1 MNKVYHRTPP
11 AMTSTP
17 PLVFLS
23 CGGTIEK
30 IYQPNTGQ
38 LTFDESHISN
48 WVNQFRIAQPVT
60 TEVVM
65 LIDSLDMTDAHRET
79 LAKAVAAS
87 QGNQIVILHGTDTMV
102 ESAKRVML
110 QCRDDQTI
118 VFTGAMVP
126 ASQAQSDAFFNIGLA
141 TGAVQTLPPGVY
153 IAMSGQIFPADGV
166 QKNKALGRFEAAES
180 ENGTLRITKRKQT
193 GGFR

>member
-1 MNKVYHRTPP
+1 
-11 AMTSTP
+11 MTSTP
-17 PLVFLS
+17 SLVFLT

-38 LTFDESHISN
+38 LTFDQSHISE
-48 WVNQFRIAQPVT
+48 WVKQFRIAQPIAV
-60 TEVVM
+60 EVVM
-65 LIDSLDMTDAHRET
+65 LIDSLEMTDSHRET
-79 LAKAVAAS
+79 LAAAVAES
-87 QGNQIVILHGTDTMV
+87 PGHQIVILHGTDTMV
-102 ESAKRVML
+102 ESAKRVMV

-126 ASQAQSDAFFNIGLA
+126 ASQQKSDAFFNIGLA
-141 TGAVQTLPPGVY
+141 TGAAQTLPPGVY
-153 IAMSGQIFPADGV
+153 IAMSGQIFPADAV
-166 QKNKALGRFEAAES
+166 QKNKSLGQFESTES

>member
-1 MNKVYHRTPP
+1 MAEVYHRTPI
-11 AMTSTP
+11 AMTLTP
-17 PLVFLS
+17 SLVFLS

-38 LTFDESHISN
+38 LTFHESHISD
-48 WVNQFRIAQPVT
+48 WVKQFRISQTVAV
-60 TEVVM
+60 EVVM
-65 LIDSLDMTDAHRET
+65 LIDSLEMTDAHRET
-79 LAKAVAAS
+79 LANAVAGTQS
-87 QGNQIVILHGTDTMV
+87 SQIVILHGTDTMV
-102 ESAKRVML
+102 ESANRVML
-110 QCRDDQTI
+110 QRRDDQTI

-153 IAMSGQIFPADGV
+153 IAMSGQIFPADSV
-166 QKNKALGRFEAAES
+166 QKNKALGRFESTES

-193 GGFR
+193 SGFR

>member
-1 MNKVYHRTPP
+1 
-11 AMTSTP
+11 
-17 PLVFLS
+17 
-23 CGGTIEK
+23 
-30 IYQPNTGQ
+30 
-38 LTFDESHISN
+38 
-48 WVNQFRIAQPVT
+48 
-60 TEVVM
+60 M